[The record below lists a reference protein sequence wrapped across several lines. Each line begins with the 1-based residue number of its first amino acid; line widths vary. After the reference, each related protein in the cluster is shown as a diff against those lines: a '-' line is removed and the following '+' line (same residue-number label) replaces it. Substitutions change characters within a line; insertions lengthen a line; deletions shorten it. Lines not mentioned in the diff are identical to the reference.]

1 MMWDGHW
8 REMMAGWGYFPW
20 GALHM
25 LFSLAAMALLVA
37 FVISLFSRPH
47 GAERHNPPHGN
58 GDQRKGMGMGLAILE
73 ERYVRGE
80 IDREEFMLKKRDL
93 IG

>member
-8 REMMAGWGYFPW
+8 REMMGWGFFPW
-20 GALHM
+20 APLHM
-25 LFSLAAMALLVA
+25 LLSLIALALFVA
-37 FVISLFSRPH
+37 FLVSLFSP
-47 GAERHNPPHGN
+47 GRHHPQTQ
-58 GDQRKGMGMGLAILE
+58 GDRREGMGLAILE

-80 IDREEFMLKKRDL
+80 IDREEFMQKKRDL

>member
-8 REMMAGWGYFPW
+8 REMMGWGYW
-20 GALHM
+20 GPLHM
-25 LFSLAAMALLVA
+25 LLSLIALGLFVA
-37 FVISLFSRPH
+37 FIVSLFS
-47 GAERHNPPHGN
+47 PPRSHYRQTQ
-58 GDQRKGMGMGLAILE
+58 GDRRDGMGLAILE

-80 IDREEFMLKKRDL
+80 IDREEFMQKKRDL

>member
-8 REMMAGWGYFPW
+8 REMMGWGIFPW
-20 GALHM
+20 MGLHM
-25 LFSLAAMALLVA
+25 LFSFAALALFIA
-37 FVISLFSRPH
+37 FIVSLFSHPR
-47 GAERHNPPHGN
+47 RHPPQSEA
-58 GDQRKGMGMGLAILE
+58 DQRSSAGLAILE

-93 IG
+93 AG